1 MDRTQ
6 EIGMVTGCQNGDKKA
21 LATLVEHMQKP
32 IYNAAYR
39 MLGNPDEAADVT
51 QTTFLKVFE
60 NIQKFDP
67 KYRIFSWTYRIAMN
81 EAIDQLK
88 RRNRTQP
95 LEESPKSDTEL
106 PQEAAAKSQLSDDVQ
121 ATLMEL
127 TADQRAVIVLR
138 YFGDCSYQDISQILR
153 LPGKTV
159 KSRLFTARQQMKNKL
174 NQHGVYSS

>member
-1 MDRTQ
+1 MGRIE
-6 EIGMVTGCQNGDKKA
+6 EIEMVTACQDGDKRA

-60 NIQKFDP
+60 NIQRFDP
-67 KYRIFSWTYRIAMN
+67 KYRLFSWTYRIAMN

-88 RRNRTQP
+88 RRNRTES
-95 LEESPKSDTEL
+95 LAESPKSDTAL
-106 PQEAAAKSQLSDDVQ
+106 PQEEAARSQLSDNVQ

-127 TADQRAVIVLR
+127 TEDQRAVIVLR
-138 YFGDCSYQDISQILR
+138 YFSECSYEDIAQILR

-174 NQHGVYSS
+174 NQHGIFSS

>member
-1 MDRTQ
+1 MNRIQ
-6 EIGMVTGCQNGDKKA
+6 EIEMVTACQDGDKRA

-67 KYRIFSWTYRIAMN
+67 KYRLFSWTYRIAMN

-88 RRNRTQP
+88 RRSRTEP
-95 LEESPKSDTEL
+95 LEHTPKSETAL
-106 PQEAAAKSQLSDDVQ
+106 PQETAAKSQLSDNVQ

-127 TADQRAVIVLR
+127 NEEHRAVIVLR
-138 YFGDCSYQDISQILR
+138 YFGDCSYQDISRILR

-174 NQHGVYSS
+174 HQHGVYSS

>member
-1 MDRTQ
+1 MNRIE
-6 EIGMVTGCQNGDKKA
+6 EIEMVTACQVGDKTA

-39 MLGNPDEAADVT
+39 MLGNPDEAADVA

-95 LEESPKSDTEL
+95 LAESPKSDTEL
-106 PQEAAAKSQLSDDVQ
+106 PQEATAKSQLSDNVQ

-127 TADQRAVIVLR
+127 TEDQRAVIVLR
-138 YFGDCSYQDISQILR
+138 YFGECSYQDISQILR